1 MSDSQRWSAL
11 SRFNNLEYNVVFL
24 VWKVFNSYNIHRVFQ
39 QHKTAITTI
48 VEKNFATISL
58 RFCISF
64 AREKIENFAKN
75 TELKKC
81 RQKLKIVAINCYSD
95 KTHGF
100 LQNFREIFAFRI
112 SRHFFRESFRSLE
125 TLFLTRQCF
134 SIVNLTSV
142 FKITPKKVNFLFQI
156 FARIIIHT
164 SSFKSLFKNLNLALI
179 NK

>member
-1 MSDSQRWSAL
+1 
-11 SRFNNLEYNVVFL
+11 
-24 VWKVFNSYNIHRVFQ
+24 
-39 QHKTAITTI
+39 

-142 FKITPKKVNFLFQI
+142 FKITPKKSQLFISNICKNHNTYLLIQI
-156 FARIIIHT
+156 LVQKPKFSID
-164 SSFKSLFKNLNLALI
+164 
-179 NK
+179 